1 MKFRIKYADQVVGT
15 FVLLALALLAVILVL
30 MGGKQ
35 RWFAKD
41 YVFHSQFISSAGVAA
56 GTGIFYKGFQIGRIH
71 SVSLTQD
78 NMVDVS
84 FIVYDTYID
93 KVTENS
99 LLELVVSPIGLGNQ
113 LLFHPGKSS
122 VHLPENSFITS
133 YDLPEGKALVENGLV
148 DRPPKDDTIS
158 RLLSNINP
166 LLENVNDMVVQ
177 LKKTLTLLNTAI
189 SGTGTGPIAEA
200 VKDAADSV
208 KQLEQLLGQTNFAVA
223 ELVPRVSGVM
233 SQVETNLPPV
243 LTSVSTITN
252 NLAQTSEALK
262 DPIGLVPR
270 LLDPQGSLKT
280 LLDDGNQL
288 FNHIDG
294 ALAQVEQSMKNLEGA
309 TAILSAQMPRIAATI
324 DDARSA
330 IVSAQDV
337 LEGLKNNPLLKGGIP
352 ERIDPKSAPTGLR
365 NNDF

>member
-15 FVLLALALLAVILVL
+15 FVLLALILLAGILVL

-41 YVFHSQFISSAGVAA
+41 YVFLSQFNSSAGVSA
-56 GTGIFYKGFQIGRIH
+56 GTGIFYKGFQIGRIQK
-71 SVSLTQD
+71 VSLNQS
-78 NMVDVS
+78 NMVDVT
-84 FIVYDTYID
+84 FVVYDTYID

-113 LLFHPGKSS
+113 LLFHPGKSQ
-122 VHLPENSFITS
+122 VHLPEKSFIPS
-133 YDLPEGKALVENGLV
+133 YDLPEGKSLVEEDLV

-166 LLENVNDMVVQ
+166 LLENVNDTVVQ
-177 LKKTLTLLNTAI
+177 LKKALTLVNAAVA
-189 SGTGTGPIAEA
+189 GTGNGPVAEA
-200 VKDAADSV
+200 VKNAADSV
-208 KQLEQLLGQTNFAVA
+208 QQLELLLGQTNSAVSA
-223 ELVPRVSGVM
+223 LVPRVSGVM
-233 SQVETNLPPV
+233 TQVETSLPPV
-243 LTSVSTITN
+243 LNSVSTITN

-262 DPIGLVPR
+262 DPTGLVPR
-270 LLDPQGSLKT
+270 LLDPKGSLKT

-288 FNHIDG
+288 FNHID
-294 ALAQVEQSMKNLEGA
+294 ASLAQVEQSMKNLEGA
-309 TAILSAQMPRIAATI
+309 TATLSAQMPRIAATI

-352 ERIDPKSAPTGLR
+352 ERIDPKSAQTGLR